1 MEIFNTKSFEMR
13 KIDLTD
19 LGGNLEDLSSKSIR
33 DLIINSTEEP
43 NFDYLDKAGSR
54 GIIKTIAYYL
64 NMTNPLEWVF
74 IVFFAFVITSILF
87 IFDLILAFSI
97 QLRFDICTSENN
109 PFLNFIFWI
118 GSAIVFILLATS
130 TGYFISAD
138 ADGSGIPE
146 VKTVLSGINIYR
158 YFSVEAFVA
167 KILGLYAA
175 IVGGILSL
183 NNFLLK
189 Y

>member
-1 MEIFNTKSFEMR
+1 MEMINTKSLEMR

-19 LGGNLEDLSSKSIR
+19 LAGNMEDLNSKSIR
-33 DLIINSTEEP
+33 DLISNSEEY
-43 NFDYLDKAGSR
+43 NFDYLDKTGSR

-64 NMTNPLEWVF
+64 KMTNPLEWVF
-74 IVFFAFVITSILF
+74 LVFFSFIITSILF

-97 QLRFDICTSENN
+97 QLRFDICTSENT
-109 PFLNFIFWI
+109 PFVNFIFWI
-118 GSAIVFILLATS
+118 TSAIIFILLATS
-130 TGYFISAD
+130 TGYFISSD

-167 KILGLYAA
+167 KIFGLYAG
-175 IVGGILSL
+175 IVGGIK
-183 NNFLLK
+183 N
-189 Y
+189 

>member
-1 MEIFNTKSFEMR
+1 MEMINTKSLEMR

-19 LGGNLEDLSSKSIR
+19 LAGNLEDLSSKSIR
-33 DLIINSTEEP
+33 DVIINSTEEP

-74 IVFFAFVITSILF
+74 LVFFAFVITSILF
-87 IFDLILAFSI
+87 IFDLILALSI
-97 QLRFDICTSENN
+97 QLRFDICTSGDN
-109 PFLNFIFWI
+109 PFVNFIFWI

-175 IVGGILSL
+175 IVGGILKHL
-183 NNFLLK
+183 NLNK
-189 Y
+189 

>member
-1 MEIFNTKSFEMR
+1 MELIDSKKFEMR
-13 KIDLTD
+13 KLDLTD
-19 LGGNLEDLSSKSIR
+19 LAGNLEDLSSKSIR
-33 DLIINSTEEP
+33 DVIINNTEDQ

-64 NMTNPLEWVF
+64 KMTNPLEWIF
-74 IVFFAFVITSILF
+74 LLFFAFVITSILF

-97 QLRFDICTSENN
+97 QLRFNICTSGDN
-109 PFLNFIFWI
+109 PFVNFIFWI
-118 GSAIVFILLATS
+118 GSAIVFISLATS

-158 YFSVEAFVA
+158 YFSVEAFIA

-175 IVGGILSL
+175 IVGGT
-183 NNFLLK
+183 FLLF
-189 Y
+189 

>member
-1 MEIFNTKSFEMR
+1 MEISNSRSLEMR

-19 LGGNLEDLSSKSIR
+19 LAGNLEDLSSKSIR
-33 DLIINSTEEP
+33 DLIINNAEEP

-54 GIIKTIAYYL
+54 GLIKTIAYYL

-74 IVFFAFVITSILF
+74 IVFFSFVITFLLF
-87 IFDLILAFSI
+87 IFDLILGFSI

-118 GSAIVFILLATS
+118 GSSIVFILLATS
-130 TGYFISAD
+130 IGYFISVE

-167 KILGLYAA
+167 KILGLYTA
-175 IVGGILSL
+175 ILGGI
-183 NNFLLK
+183 
-189 Y
+189 